1 MIYTESLKSEY
12 VNVNNSLNKGKD
24 PKLHWI
30 NYSVITLKKTR
41 HNIIQDKLLCNNLE
55 KRIDT
60 IQRRINYSEKKKVSI
75 TPNIS
80 RKIYTYK
87 YF

>member
-41 HNIIQDKLLCNNLE
+41 HNIIQDKLLCSFERLTSLQVQSND
-55 KRIDT
+55 I
-60 IQRRINYSEKKKVSI
+60 KKVH
-75 TPNIS
+75 
-80 RKIYTYK
+80 RCDA
-87 YF
+87 